1 MMGSIA
7 LSCFA
12 ISRTRNSALA
22 AFRDLYAGHLA
33 MQSASGL
40 AEALKRYEAIEETL
54 GRIMSYAQLL
64 FSGDSSDATI
74 ARFYQSMSERV
85 TDIST
90 DLLFFSLELNRLDE
104 AELAPK
110 LADPALAPWASW
122 LSDLRVFKPHQ
133 LSDEIEKLLHEKEVT
148 GASAWSRLF
157 DETMAG
163 LRVSVGEERLTVSDA
178 LNACPTGIAKT
189 RAAAASGISATFSEN
204 IRLFSLITNTLAK
217 DKETMDR
224 WRSYPSPG
232 SYRNRSNMVE
242 DEVVDALVAAV
253 VASFPRLSHRY
264 YTLKAGWLAC
274 PACSTGTATHRCRRM
289 PMRRCHGPRLVAAFF
304 QPMAPSARCWR
315 RSASASSTAPGSTP
329 GCGRASPAAPSPT
342 RPCPP
347 RIPISS

>member
-1 MMGSIA
+1 MARFELQRLPDGPLTGSA
-7 LSCFA
+7 SSAAERLPSWDLSDLYDGVDSPVLLRDLEDA
-12 ISRTRNSALA
+12 KQRAA

-33 MQSASGL
+33 VQSASGL
-40 AEALKRYEAIEETL
+40 AEALRRYEAIEETL

-110 LADPALAPWASW
+110 LDDPALAPWASW

-178 LNACPTGIAKT
+178 LNRMSDRNP
-189 RAAAASGISATFSEN
+189 RNPRSGGQRHQRDLQREHPAFLADHQYFGEGQGDDG
-204 IRLFSLITNTLAK
+204 SLAQLP
-217 DKETMDR
+217 E
-224 WRSYPSPG
+224 PG
-232 SYRNRSNMVE
+232 QLPQPVQ
-242 DEVVDALVAAV
+242 
-253 VASFPRLSHRY
+253 
-264 YTLKAGWLAC
+264 
-274 PACSTGTATHRCRRM
+274 
-289 PMRRCHGPRLVAAFF
+289 HGR
-304 QPMAPSARCWR
+304 
-315 RSASASSTAPGSTP
+315 G
-329 GCGRASPAAPSPT
+329 
-342 RPCPP
+342 
-347 RIPISS
+347 